1 MQVLNLKLRGFSSAG
16 FSLFEFCFSLQVL
29 MYGSGYRL
37 MQVFSL
43 GVCMFM
49 WYDSTWF
56 WRFQASMLGLCR
68 LLFGQA
74 NAYAGF
80 SFVSFLSFW

>member
-29 MYGSGYRL
+29 MYDSGYRL
-37 MQVFSL
+37 MQIFSL

-49 WYDSTWF
+49 WSASMLFLTF
-56 WRFQASMLGLCR
+56 EASMLGLCR
-68 LLFGQA
+68 LWFGQA

-80 SFVSFLSFW
+80 SLQ